1 MSAAL
6 QLPELWGAASAESV
20 WVQIKGSR
28 KNKPALKPAAAKR
41 TSEPDSS
48 LAFYRKHT
56 ENLLRRYLY
65 ASMLVGRA
73 PAMLSDSVGRGWVS
87 SRRVRTFE
95 DAVIFVLDVESCLN
109 KLNPLEQKLLSRM
122 VLQEYTQ
129 AETAEMLGMAV
140 RTVVYK
146 FPQALDRLTRLL
158 LDAGLL
164 AMPY

>member
-6 QLPELWGAASAESV
+6 QLPVVWGAASAEIA
-20 WVQIKGSR
+20 WTQITKKRQQSTAA
-28 KNKPALKPAAAKR
+28 KKAAAAPR
-41 TSEPDSS
+41 PGIDPG

-56 ENLLRRYLY
+56 EGMLRRYMY
-65 ASMLVGRA
+65 ASMLIGRT
-73 PAMLSDSVGRGWVS
+73 PGMLSDTVGRGFVS
-87 SRRVRTFE
+87 NRRVRTFE

-109 KLNPLEQKLLSRM
+109 KLKPLDRLLLSRM

-129 AETAEMLGMAV
+129 SETAEMLGVAA

-146 FPQALDRLTRLL
+146 FPRALDRLTRLL

-164 AMPY
+164 VISH